1 MTTRSSLATALALA
15 AGAAALPASALAGPG
30 DASATRE
37 YIAADLALVQTARSH
52 LLRSEHAPLEVLA
65 QVRRDCPMAGAGSP
79 QNPESTQ
86 MSDEVIGT
94 MVLSAARPDTA
105 AIRSFIAKASSLRWS
120 DARLTRAVRTYT
132 RKLTTLLGL
141 AVPHLCSDVAAWATD
156 GFHSLPASTVAFVGR
171 FMPAWVALGELPGAL
186 KAHESPEQ
194 RSVAAR
200 CSRIEVELTDGEARA
215 VESWGKIM
223 TELSLF
229 P

>member
-1 MTTRSSLATALALA
+1 MTVRSTLATVLALA

-30 DASATRE
+30 DASATRA

-65 QVRRDCPMAGAGSP
+65 QVRRDCPLAGAQSP

-86 MSDEVIGT
+86 MSDEVIGA

-105 AIRSFIAKASSLRWS
+105 AIRAFIAKANALRWS
-120 DARLTRAVRTYT
+120 DTRLTRAVHTYT
-132 RKLTTLLGL
+132 GKLTTLLAL
-141 AVPHLCSDVAAWATD
+141 SVPHLCADVAAWSAG
-156 GFHSLPASTVAFVGR
+156 GFHSLPASTVAFVAR

-194 RSVAAR
+194 RAIASR
-200 CSRIEVELTDGEARA
+200 CSHIEAELADGEARA